1 MFYKWLKI
9 TGADDDQNSRSQTSH
24 SKDGGGS
31 LRKGSD
37 DGVQLKGRNTFAM
50 PRSVRPL
57 GWTKTSG
64 GPEEEAGIE
73 KPKSNEEFRKM
84 FVKT

>member
-1 MFYKWLKI
+1 MVKI
-9 TGADDDQNSRSQTSH
+9 TGADDVQNSRAQSSYT
-24 SKDGGGS
+24 KDGSGS

-37 DGVQLKGRNTFAM
+37 DSVQLKGRNTFAM

-64 GPEEEAGIE
+64 GPEEEAGDE

-84 FVKT
+84 FTKT